1 MKCGQN
7 HETASRVLCGDAIWS
22 RLHRLS
28 CFMYISMFFICKEK
42 QTFFLLLKFDSG
54 PLKLT
59 WNIDFTKACLQEA
72 GPLLYSLN
80 VKIMS

>member
-1 MKCGQN
+1 
-7 HETASRVLCGDAIWS
+7 
-22 RLHRLS
+22 
-28 CFMYISMFFICKEK
+28 MYISMFFICKEK

>member
-28 CFMYISMFFICKEK
+28 CFMYINVFYLQRKTDFFFIIE
-42 QTFFLLLKFDSG
+42 
-54 PLKLT
+54 
-59 WNIDFTKACLQEA
+59 I
-72 GPLLYSLN
+72 
-80 VKIMS
+80 